1 MEHCGIFPLKRGW
14 PPTSP
19 LQGFCGFTELGV
31 PDGFIVR
38 LASQHKSRL
47 QVDACLSE
55 LSFGFSRRERVK
67 SVEYPWLS
75 MRVLSLKEMEK
86 GAFLPPISRSSHFR
100 LSALSQNVTLE
111 RDPIVFMKVGRPQNV
126 YEHII
131 VPMQMNAIMAYGDFH
146 GAGFMGSCKEI
157 LLH

>member
-1 MEHCGIFPLKRGW
+1 
-14 PPTSP
+14 
-19 LQGFCGFTELGV
+19 LGV

-47 QVDACLSE
+47 QVDACLSK

-86 GAFLPPISRSSHFR
+86 GAFLPPISRCLPLSVIRACPKMNIGVKR
-100 LSALSQNVTLE
+100 LREAEVPPIRTLFC
-111 RDPIVFMKVGRPQNV
+111 PIRAQKVG
-126 YEHII
+126 
-131 VPMQMNAIMAYGDFH
+131 
-146 GAGFMGSCKEI
+146 
-157 LLH
+157 